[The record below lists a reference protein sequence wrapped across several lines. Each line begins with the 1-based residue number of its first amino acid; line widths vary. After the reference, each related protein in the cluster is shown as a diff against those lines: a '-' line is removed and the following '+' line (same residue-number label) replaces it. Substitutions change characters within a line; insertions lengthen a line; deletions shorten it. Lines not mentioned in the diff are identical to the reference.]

1 MPFFFLG
8 DVPSLAEPAWIR
20 SDWHRFSHAHFLKI
34 VNRLYSFGM
43 SAKSSLTRFAPIA
56 TLCSRPIATLCSR
69 PMRDHD
75 QPATTRAVGIFSLS
89 RSISDAT
96 IAASA
101 DVIVSP
107 TGEIPTIPSIRFV
120 FALMTRTITIQC
132 NRVADKVCLK
142 WKINWPQPVDWKR

>member
-1 MPFFFLG
+1 MPVFFLG
-8 DVPSLAEPAWIR
+8 DVPSLAEAAGVR
-20 SDWHRFSHAHFLKI
+20 SDWHRFANTHFLQI

-56 TLCSRPIATLCSR
+56 TLCSRLV
-69 PMRDHD
+69 RDHD
-75 QPATTRAVGIFSLS
+75 QPATTRAFGIFSFS

-107 TGEIPTIPSIRFV
+107 TGEIPIVS
-120 FALMTRTITIQC
+120 LS
-132 NRVADKVCLK
+132 
-142 WKINWPQPVDWKR
+142 